1 MMGKVGGAYSSPIR
15 QVFRAN
21 PSLGHRLVMTLQK
34 EVPDIAEGYVD
45 FQEHLIPYP
54 SPTMMDVLSTQTIE
68 QAERRMK

>member
-1 MMGKVGGAYSSPIR
+1 
-15 QVFRAN
+15 
-21 PSLGHRLVMTLQK
+21 MTLQK